1 MRRAT
6 SALLSLALGLLA
18 GIVLHYM
25 LYRMGLSQQPF
36 IYVAF

>member
-1 MRRAT
+1 MKRAA
-6 SALLSLALGLLA
+6 SALLSLMLGLLA

-25 LYRMGLSQQPF
+25 LYRMGLSQEPF